1 MKRSSI
7 LILTALALIASTSTP
22 LRAADEA
29 RLLRFPTVGGGR
41 IVFSYAGNLYSVAET
56 GGTAVKLTSHV
67 GYECFPKISPDGQTV
82 AFTGQYDGN
91 TEVYTIPVTGGEP
104 KRVTYT
110 ALVERDNVGE
120 RMGPNNIVMG
130 WTPDGKSIIFRNKQ
144 WCFSGLRAQLSL
156 VPAEGGLPEE
166 IPSSE
171 GGFCSFSPDGKQ
183 LAMNRMFREFRTWK
197 YYRGGQADDI
207 WIHTVGTTKVERI
220 AGCDDVAQD
229 IFPMWVGTEIYYLSD
244 RDRTMNLFAYDTKTR
259 QTRKVTD
266 FTEYDCKFPAA
277 SQQSIVFENG
287 GYIWKY
293 DVATKALAKVT
304 ITLADDDL
312 YSRTELNRSVR
323 VSEAT
328 LSPDGKRVVAIG
340 RGDLFLLPATQGPV
354 FHVAATPESHE
365 RGVTWSPDGKNVA
378 WISDASGEYQV
389 WMAPADDL
397 TDARQLTNFT
407 NGYPDRLQWSHDS
420 KKLYFNTEKRDVYE
434 LSIGGG
440 TPERILVSETSGI
453 RSFTLSPDG
462 TWAVYTST
470 PVSRGTDALFLFDVA
485 KRKSYQVT
493 DRWYPASQPLFSQDG
508 KYLFFTSSRD
518 LHAQYSSV
526 EWNTSYN
533 VQDYLF
539 ILPLAA
545 DTENPTALHTDYD
558 KAPAPDAA
566 KPEEAGKPGDAKKS
580 GKSDKSGKPGKA
592 GEPAKPAP
600 MKVDLDGIGQRVTS
614 LPVDPGRFRL
624 IAAVNGKLYFT
635 SGNGVKELDLKTMK
649 ASDSPMKM
657 PMDITADYKKAL
669 VRGDGGK
676 LVVCNF
682 GGPAGGAAVPT
693 DDMEMDINHEAEW
706 QQIFD
711 ESWRITRDGFYV
723 ENMHGV
729 DWNHI
734 REKYGQMVPYA
745 KHRDDLTYLIGEMI
759 GELNIGHAYIT
770 SGEKPAIPRV
780 ATGLLGAKFSKDK
793 KTGAF
798 RIEKIFQGA
807 NWDRKLRSPLTEPG
821 VDVKEGDYIVKV
833 NGVPAEKLTSPL
845 QALVGKVGK
854 TVALE
859 VASSASG
866 KSHTVYVKPIASEA
880 DLAYYEW
887 VQRNIAIVDKLSGG
901 EIGYIHIPDMGLE
914 GLDMFTK
921 MFYTQLD
928 KKALIIDDRMNG
940 GGNVSPIILE
950 RLQREVYRI
959 SMYRNGDNEPVP
971 NQAFYGPKVCL
982 IDKYSSSD
990 GDLFP
995 YSFRKLGQGKLIG
1008 KRSWGG
1014 IVGISGSKP
1023 FVDGQDMR
1031 TPFFTSYSTEG
1042 EWIVEG
1048 HGVDPDIDIDIN
1060 PFEDYKGKDAQ
1071 LEKAVSVLQDEL
1083 KSWKPLPDTPAA
1095 PDKSK

>member
-1 MKRSSI
+1 MEKFMKRVNI
-7 LILTALALIASTSTP
+7 LILMAFALFAGTAP

-67 GYECFPKISPDGQTV
+67 GYECFPKISPDGQTI

-104 KRVTYT
+104 KRITYT

-156 VPAEGGLPEE
+156 VSAEGGLPEE

-220 AGCDDVAQD
+220 PGCDDVAQD

-293 DVATKALAKVT
+293 DVATKALNKVT

-397 TDARQLTNFT
+397 TNARQLTNFT
-407 NGYPDRLQWSHDS
+407 NGYPDRLQWSLDS

-434 LSIGGG
+434 LSISGGN
-440 TPERILVSETSGI
+440 PERILVSETSGI

-462 TWAVYTST
+462 TWAAYTST
-470 PVSRGTDALFLFDVA
+470 PVSRGTDALYLFDVA

-518 LHAQYSSV
+518 LRAQYSSV

-539 ILPLAA
+539 VLPLAA

-558 KAPAPDAA
+558 KAPAADAA
-566 KPEEAGKPGDAKKS
+566 KPEEPG
-580 GKSDKSGKPGKA
+580 KSGKPGKPGKSA
-592 GEPAKPAP
+592 DSGKSGESAKPAP
-600 MKVDLDGIGQRVTS
+600 MKVDLDGIGQRITS

-624 IAAVNGKLYFT
+624 IAAVNGKLYYS
-635 SGNGVKELDLKTMK
+635 SGAGVKELDLKTMK

-676 LVVCNF
+676 LFVCNF
-682 GGPAGGAAVPT
+682 GGPPGNNAVPT
-693 DDMEMDINHEAEW
+693 EDMEMDINHEAEW

-734 REKYGQMVPYA
+734 HEKYGQMVPYA

-759 GELNIGHAYIT
+759 SELNIGHAYIT
-770 SGEKPAIPRV
+770 SGEKPAIPRI

-807 NWDRKLRSPLTEPG
+807 NWDKKLRSPLTEPG

-833 NGVPAEKLTSPL
+833 NGVPAEGLTSPL
-845 QALVGKVGK
+845 QSLVGKVGK

-901 EIGYIHIPDMGLE
+901 EIGYIHIPDMGME

-928 KKALIIDDRMNG
+928 KRALIIDDRMNG

-1071 LEKAVSVLQDEL
+1071 LEKAVEVLKEEL
-1083 KSWKPLPDTPAA
+1083 KNWKPLPDTPAA